1 MPTPA
6 PAPGDN
12 PGLIDSPRIRQGG
25 RDVLSLALMD
35 ARNHTLHLLT
45 QFDQALPGAALSVPE
60 LPTLNPPLW
69 ELGHLGWF
77 QERWIGRNL
86 LRHLGDQ
93 CDPRGTLL
101 PSIEASADRWWDSG
115 QVAHASRWQLDLP
128 DVAAC
133 RQYLLQTLESTLE
146 LLERA
151 EETDA
156 GLYFYRLCLFHEDMH
171 AEALVSAMQTLGLP
185 LDRPLLKAFSAPPV
199 AAREALLV
207 PACRWQLGSA
217 AEGPGFVF
225 DNEAGA
231 HEQRVPEFE
240 IDAQPVS
247 WAQFVEFVDDGGYD
261 SPELWSPGG
270 WQWLQDIS
278 SREGRRGPRYVEQ
291 IGVASGAVMQTRF
304 GQPQRMQGTQPAMH
318 MSWWEA
324 EAWCR
329 WAGRRLPFE
338 VEWEIAA
345 HTAARRGF
353 RWGDVWEWTGS
364 NFAPYP
370 GFKPGPYADYS
381 QPWFGTHKV
390 LRGGSFATRARMKS
404 PKYRNFYLPERDDVF
419 CGFRSCSL

>member
-1 MPTPA
+1 MATSA

-25 RDVLSLALMD
+25 RELLSLALMD

-45 QFDQALPGAALSVPE
+45 QFEQSLPGGALTVPF

-151 EETDA
+151 EETDQ

-171 AEALVSAMQTLGLP
+171 AEALVNAMQTLGLS
-185 LDRPLLKAFSAPPV
+185 LDRPLLKAFSPPPE
-199 AAREALLV
+199 AAREA
-207 PACRWQLGSA
+207 
-217 AEGPGFVF
+217 
-225 DNEAGA
+225 
-231 HEQRVPEFE
+231 
-240 IDAQPVS
+240 
-247 WAQFVEFVDDGGYD
+247 
-261 SPELWSPGG
+261 
-270 WQWLQDIS
+270 
-278 SREGRRGPRYVEQ
+278 
-291 IGVASGAVMQTRF
+291 
-304 GQPQRMQGTQPAMH
+304 
-318 MSWWEA
+318 
-324 EAWCR
+324 
-329 WAGRRLPFE
+329 
-338 VEWEIAA
+338 
-345 HTAARRGF
+345 
-353 RWGDVWEWTGS
+353 
-364 NFAPYP
+364 
-370 GFKPGPYADYS
+370 
-381 QPWFGTHKV
+381 
-390 LRGGSFATRARMKS
+390 
-404 PKYRNFYLPERDDVF
+404 
-419 CGFRSCSL
+419 